1 MITAEIKA
9 SLDIN
14 FPLNSFD
21 NIKVVMPLKLSK
33 GKAETECNGNVTKEN
48 VEILVDFGIDY
59 ISNGLI
65 IHSPSHFIF
74 HLKSL

>member
-1 MITAEIKA
+1 
-9 SLDIN
+9 
-14 FPLNSFD
+14 
-21 NIKVVMPLKLSK
+21 MPLKLSK

-48 VEILVDFGIDY
+48 VEKLVDCAIDY